1 MNCKKCRNFGQ
12 EKFLDGAH
20 SFCKVRYI
28 SSHIRFPVIR
38 ETDFSLSPSNHPSIS
53 RQTALM
59 MRQTLVQSS
68 QTVKLQKPIILLII
82 SDTRKS
88 LTPNLKCCKCFC
100 LLPLIFLLSLLPV
113 IVVWFLFMVCLYL
126 FLCQARYWI

>member
-1 MNCKKCRNFGQ
+1 MNCKKCRNCGQ

-28 SSHIRFPVIR
+28 SSNVRFPVIR
-38 ETDFSLSPSNHPSIS
+38 ETDFSLSPSNRPSIS

-100 LLPLIFLLSLLPV
+100 LLPPHLSIIIIACNCCLVPFYGLLILVSLSG
-113 IVVWFLFMVCLYL
+113 
-126 FLCQARYWI
+126 